1 MTRKIITFALLLLP
15 AAIALP
21 LGWAPALA
29 YALLVLILFLGWTS
43 APRGWRGQFTAALAL
58 AGGTVGVGGAVSA
71 LLTVGTEPV
80 YSVRVGFGWAALALA
95 MLGAAAINHFY
106 INTPYLLAVPLW
118 LAALAFLLMGGDS
131 RGFVG
136 RRAARSR

>member
-1 MTRKIITFALLLLP
+1 M
-15 AAIALP
+15 
-21 LGWAPALA
+21 PALA
-29 YALLVLILFLGWTS
+29 YALLVLIRFLGWTF
-43 APRGWRGQFTAALAL
+43 APRGWRGRFTAALAL

-95 MLGAAAINHFY
+95 MLAAAGGLLGAAAINHFY
-106 INTPYLLAVPLW
+106 INTPFLLAVPLW

-131 RGFVG
+131 RRFVG